1 MSTDLGIYV
10 CSRIVLQF
18 RYASL
23 TDEAVDDTTSSEKSD
38 SEPAVSAPVPD
49 AGNNDTT
56 NVDTSYDSI
65 IREAD
70 MRSMQ
75 SGNWLTDNAVHVG
88 LQEYVNLF
96 GLLSD
101 GVSQV
106 VAGP

>member
-1 MSTDLGIYV
+1 MLPYCLTIFICV
-10 CSRIVLQF
+10 
-18 RYASL
+18 SL
-23 TDEAVDDTTSSEKSD
+23 TGEAVDTVNAAGKPD